1 MAVEGGSSEYEGNAD
16 ADEIKEPLLQKTGAS
31 NGRDRRNKE
40 GERVINVPAAPPGDD
55 DGASAGFGYNYGLRP
70 YQDITFSVIFVLLLL
85 ASIGFGIYGVVNSNP
100 DYEWIESAHYEPDKG
115 ACSVPEHVQEQFGGG
130 AWKQFW
136 LHKNKKL
143 LLNSIVAQKVSASA
157 ETAVSL
163 VIAITV
169 VLSAP
174 FALCMLWLL
183 RKKTKELVYASL
195 PVFILLPVALNVTW
209 FVACQRDVECRRN
222 FDFSAQLSLFL
233 FVLLVCG
240 LMIYV
245 IYSNWDRIQLTIRV
259 VQTAAEALYQNLTL
273 LFVLPLLSFALI
285 GLCTPLATFMVYA
298 YTNGKLVP
306 NPDILN
312 HPQMPCGRG
321 TDHPCC
327 VWEPAGWVVPYLY
340 LSGFAILWAAM
351 ITAQIQVFSISG
363 TVAQWYFAR
372 GQFATGVA
380 ILRSLGHALGP
391 SFGTMCLAG
400 LVVAFVRLVRSLINK
415 PNAEQGQPGAL
426 TIFLQACLESIL
438 QAVEFLTKFT
448 TNFAAITGESFC
460 ASAIMTWNLLK
471 RNLLSTVLVEVIS
484 DKVLAVVM
492 VALTLVY
499 GVILYAILSL
509 TASLDHS
516 TKMIATISSSV
527 MLLLVLSLFSRI
539 LSNIVDT
546 VYICYAMDKDE
557 GVICKPH
564 VHNVFVI
571 LPPSRDEPAALAVP
585 HEN

>member
-16 ADEIKEPLLQKTGAS
+16 ADEMKEPLLQKTGAS

-40 GERVINVPAAPPGDD
+40 GERAINVPAAPPGDD

-70 YQDITFSVIFVLLLL
+70 YQDIAFSVIFVLMLL

-130 AWKQFW
+130 AWNQFW

-143 LLNSIVAQKVSASA
+143 LLNSIVAQKVSGSA

-209 FVACQRDVECRRN
+209 FVGCQRDVECRRN

-351 ITAQIQVFSISG
+351 ITAQVQVFTISG
-363 TVAQWYFAR
+363 TVAQWYFGR

-400 LVVAFVRLVRSLINK
+400 LVVAFVRLVRSLMNK
-415 PNAEQGQPGAL
+415 ANAEQGQPGAL

-499 GVILYAILSL
+499 GIIVISFSLKLLTTSFILTQFYA
-509 TASLDHS
+509 
-516 TKMIATISSSV
+516 
-527 MLLLVLSLFSRI
+527 
-539 LSNIVDT
+539 
-546 VYICYAMDKDE
+546 
-557 GVICKPH
+557 
-564 VHNVFVI
+564 
-571 LPPSRDEPAALAVP
+571 
-585 HEN
+585 

>member
-16 ADEIKEPLLQKTGAS
+16 ADEMKEPLLQKTGAS

-40 GERVINVPAAPPGDD
+40 RERVINVAAAHPDD
-55 DGASAGFGYNYGLRP
+55 DDAASAGFGYNYGLRP
-70 YQDITFSVIFVLLLL
+70 YQDIAFSVIFVLLLL

-143 LLNSIVAQKVSASA
+143 LLNSIVAQKVSGSA

-306 NPDILN
+306 NQDILN

-327 VWEPAGWVVPYLY
+327 VWEPTGWVVPYLY

-351 ITAQIQVFSISG
+351 ITAQVQVFTISG

-400 LVVAFVRLVRSLINK
+400 LVVAFVRLVRSLMNK
-415 PNAEQGQPGAL
+415 ANAEQGQPGAL

-448 TNFAAITGESFC
+448 TNFAAITGDSFC

-499 GVILYAILSL
+499 GIILYAILSL

-557 GVICKPH
+557 GVVHKPP

>member
-1 MAVEGGSSEYEGNAD
+1 MVVEGGSSEYEGNAD
-16 ADEIKEPLLQKTGAS
+16 ADEMKEPLLQKTGAS
-31 NGRDRRNKE
+31 NGRNRRNKE
-40 GERVINVPAAPPGDD
+40 GERVIIVPAAPLGDD
-55 DGASAGFGYNYGLRP
+55 DGTSAGFGYNYGLRP
-70 YQDITFSVIFVLLLL
+70 YQDIAFSVIFVLLLL

-351 ITAQIQVFSISG
+351 ITAQVQVFTISG

-372 GQFATGVA
+372 DQFATGVA
-380 ILRSLGHALGP
+380 ILRSLGYLPFKH
-391 SFGTMCLAG
+391 C
-400 LVVAFVRLVRSLINK
+400 K
-415 PNAEQGQPGAL
+415 
-426 TIFLQACLESIL
+426 
-438 QAVEFLTKFT
+438 
-448 TNFAAITGESFC
+448 
-460 ASAIMTWNLLK
+460 
-471 RNLLSTVLVEVIS
+471 STV
-484 DKVLAVVM
+484 
-492 VALTLVY
+492 
-499 GVILYAILSL
+499 AILCNICVDDAISL
-509 TASLDHS
+509 
-516 TKMIATISSSV
+516 
-527 MLLLVLSLFSRI
+527 
-539 LSNIVDT
+539 
-546 VYICYAMDKDE
+546 
-557 GVICKPH
+557 
-564 VHNVFVI
+564 
-571 LPPSRDEPAALAVP
+571 
-585 HEN
+585 